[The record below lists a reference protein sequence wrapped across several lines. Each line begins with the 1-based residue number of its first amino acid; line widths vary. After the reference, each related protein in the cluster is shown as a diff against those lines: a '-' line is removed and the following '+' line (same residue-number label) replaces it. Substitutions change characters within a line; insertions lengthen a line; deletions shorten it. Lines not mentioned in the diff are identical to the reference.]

1 MLYDDVPPKP
11 QAPDAYNQKRW
22 DHTALRRRMVTGIFE
37 EDLVYELRRHF
48 PEDRLAI
55 LGPPDLSSNCLLQI
69 SQQLAQLYHQEPT
82 VSHGETD
89 ISSLVGR
96 NGYVSKAGFFQLMSR
111 VQMMTIALR
120 ECFVRIDVAPDRPD
134 EMVRSPSLLYRL
146 VTPDFVICEASP
158 DAPDTPLY
166 YQELRL
172 RVDPET
178 NRPVWIADVLDIR
191 DEDNPTFAL
200 YTVAPTGELQ
210 NDVTEIYLKE
220 PALTGE
226 RYPYR
231 SSEGRPFLPVQLYH
245 AEITG
250 ALFDA
255 FSQSQITYG
264 SLTASCLYSFY
275 VKCVKDNSWPQ
286 KYIAGLYPSGM
297 TQLDGDIN
305 ARRASITTDLSS
317 ILVFQADPDS
327 ASQPLVG
334 TFEYSDPDRL
344 LESISKYEMRVAT
357 SAGIS
362 ADILR
367 NDADPRSGY
376 ALSISREGQRQS
388 AAKAAP
394 IFRRFDA
401 QALAKSAMLA
411 NRYLGAN
418 LPESGYRVQ
427 YQPIKLSA
435 EELKNQTE
443 DITKKLAAG
452 LISPVDA
459 LMILNPD
466 LDAQEAKLELDR
478 IRRERAEY
486 QI

>member
-11 QAPDAYNQKRW
+11 QAPDSYNQKRW
-22 DHTALRRRMVTGIFE
+22 DHTGLRRRMVQGIFE
-37 EDLVYELRRHF
+37 DDIIDELRRHF

-82 VSHGETD
+82 VTHGETD
-89 ISSLVGR
+89 ISALVGR
-96 NGYVSKAGFFQLMSR
+96 NGFVSKAGFFQLMSR

-120 ECFVRIDVAPDRPD
+120 ECFVRVDVAPDQPD
-134 EMVRSPSLLYRL
+134 ELVRSPSLLYRL

-172 RVDPET
+172 RVDPDT
-178 NRPVWIADVLDIR
+178 GRPVWIADVLDIR
-191 DEDNPTFAL
+191 NEKNPMFGL
-200 YTVAPTGELQ
+200 FTVSPTGELKT
-210 NDVTEIYLKE
+210 DVTEKYLGQ
-220 PALTGE
+220 PTMSGD
-226 RYPYR
+226 RYPYK
-231 SSEGRPFLPVQLYH
+231 SNEGRPFLPLQLYH
-245 AEITG
+245 AEMTG

-264 SLTASCLYSFY
+264 SLVASCLYSFF

-286 KYIAGLYPSGM
+286 KWIAGLIPAGLSQM
-297 TQLDGDIN
+297 DGDLN
-305 ARRASITTDLSS
+305 SRRASITTDPSS

-334 TFEYSDPDRL
+334 TFQYSNPDLL
-344 LESISKYEMRVAT
+344 LESITKYEMRVAT

-362 ADILR
+362 SDILR
-367 NDADPRSGY
+367 NNADPRSGY
-376 ALSISREGQRQS
+376 ALSISREGQRKF

-394 IFRRFDA
+394 LARRFDS
-401 QALAKSAMLA
+401 QILAKSAMLC
-411 NRYLGAN
+411 NRFLGQN
-418 LPESGYRVQ
+418 LPESGYRIQ
-427 YQPIKLSA
+427 YQPIGLSA
-435 EELKNQTE
+435 EEQKHQTE
-443 DITKKLAAG
+443 DIDKKLKAG

-466 LDAQEAKLELDR
+466 LDAEEARRELDR
-478 IRRERAEY
+478 IRRERAEFGL
-486 QI
+486 